1 MVAILASLGTLFIVA
16 YQTHLIRE
24 QQHASALPYLTIW
37 QQKNFDKYRL
47 LLINDGIGPAFLE
60 DISIMHDGV
69 EYEMDPYD
77 FFATKIKK
85 EDSTIT
91 NVRYSNLRIGRVVP
105 AGETIEVLA
114 VLDSQTNAEKLE
126 EWFGN
131 GTATLKITYRSVYDQ
146 QWKVSGLANPPEQ
159 LD

>member
-24 QQHASALPYLTIW
+24 QQYASTLPYLTIW
-37 QQKNFDKYRL
+37 QQKNSDTYRL

-60 DISIMHDGV
+60 RISV
-69 EYEMDPYD
+69 EHEGIDHEMDPYD
-77 FFATKIKK
+77 FFVFKIKK

-91 NVRYSNLRIGRVVP
+91 NVRYSNLRVGRVVP

-114 VLDSQTNAEKLE
+114 VLGSKTNADKIEQ
-126 EWFGN
+126 WFGEGN
-131 GTATLKITYRSVYDQ
+131 AALKITYRSVYDQ
-146 QWKVSGLANPPEQ
+146 QWKVSGLANPPVP